1 MNYIQSLRSI
11 KTTQLLY
18 FLTFVL
24 ENMTSLKF
32 HNCST
37 NTHTVIFYYVCAT
50 QIQAINQ
57 LGMLQGYTT
66 TTTTVGQQQVT
77 TVDLITDDEGGG
89 GGVDLQASRGSKE
102 SRRSWT
108 SKHKPHTCQHPGCRK
123 SYFFVH
129 DLRRH
134 LRQKHDGMD
143 YNDRL
148 GKYEPA
154 SEGEGMGEGDLGHES
169 PLDRGHHEGMDG
181 VGETDD
187 GSPDESDDNEE
198 DTDLALQ
205 HMAGS
210 GGGVGG
216 GKTVVT

>member
-1 MNYIQSLRSI
+1 V
-11 KTTQLLY
+11 
-18 FLTFVL
+18 VL
-24 ENMTSLKF
+24 
-32 HNCST
+32 
-37 NTHTVIFYYVCAT
+37 A

-57 LGMLQGYTT
+57 LNMLGYTT
-66 TTTTVGQQQVT
+66 TVSTGVQQQQGTADLSTDGGAGGNGVG
-77 TVDLITDDEGGG
+77 TVDQ
-89 GGVDLQASRGSKE
+89 QASRGSKE

-143 YNDRL
+143 YNDSL

-154 SEGEGMGEGDLGHES
+154 SVGEGVNVGDIVEGVHHGSPMGGVHHRDGGDVG
-169 PLDRGHHEGMDG
+169 
-181 VGETDD
+181 GETDD

-198 DTDLALQ
+198 DDVMAMALTG
-205 HMAGS
+205 AG
-210 GGGVGG
+210 GG
-216 GKTVVT
+216 GKEVAA

>member
-1 MNYIQSLRSI
+1 
-11 KTTQLLY
+11 
-18 FLTFVL
+18 
-24 ENMTSLKF
+24 
-32 HNCST
+32 
-37 NTHTVIFYYVCAT
+37 
-50 QIQAINQ
+50 
-57 LGMLQGYTT
+57 MLGYTA
-66 TTTTVGQQQVT
+66 TTTTVGQQQQQQI
-77 TVDLITDDEGGG
+77 TVDLVTDDGGGTGAGGG
-89 GGVDLQASRGSKE
+89 GDLQASRGSKE

-108 SKHKPHTCQHPGCRK
+108 SKHKPHTCGHPGCRK

-154 SEGEGMGEGDLGHES
+154 SEGEGMGEGDIIGGHES
-169 PLDRGHHEGMDG
+169 PMDRGHQECVDG

-198 DTDLALQ
+198 DDVMAMALT
-205 HMAGS
+205 GG
-210 GGGVGG
+210 GGGVGS
-216 GKTVVT
+216 GKEVVT